1 MPGAPHPE
9 PRIAGDE
16 KATVQRN
23 FKKRGCS
30 AEKTGPVTGTYSG
43 LFRTP
48 FFYESQVFF
57 KFFQDFSAP
66 VLPSC
71 IIQYD

>member
-9 PRIAGDE
+9 PNIAGDE

-48 FFYESQVFF
+48 FFMKARFF
-57 KFFQDFSAP
+57 LNFFRIFP
-66 VLPSC
+66 RLSC
-71 IIQYD
+71 LHA